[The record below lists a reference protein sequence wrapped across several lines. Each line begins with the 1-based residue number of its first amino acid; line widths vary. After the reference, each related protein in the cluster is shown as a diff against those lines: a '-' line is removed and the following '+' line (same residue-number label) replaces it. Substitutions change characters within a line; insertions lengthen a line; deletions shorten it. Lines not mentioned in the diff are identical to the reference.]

1 VKGKGGKVN
10 GKCQLCGNP
19 GPVKE
24 KGLPS
29 PVPYYRKGKVPKNLK
44 NTIFVCEE
52 TSPCAERVKALFW
65 L

>member
-1 VKGKGGKVN
+1 ME
-10 GKCQLCGNP
+10 GKCELCGNL
-19 GPVKE
+19 GQVKE
-24 KGLPS
+24 KELPS

-52 TSPCAERVKALFW
+52 LSPCAERVKALLW